1 MSLTQLFNPRSV
13 AVVGAST
20 TPGAVGHIIVQNLLG
35 EHFPG
40 KVFPVNPKTDTLLG
54 VPCYPSLSA
63 IHQSIDL
70 ALIVVPAAIVPQI
83 LTEAGELGITNA
95 VIISAGFKEAG
106 QTGQALEAEVLRI
119 ATQYRITLLGPN
131 CLGFLHPT
139 RCLNASFAK
148 TMGLPGSISFFSQ
161 SGALLTATLDAT
173 QGSLG
178 YAHMVSVGNKAVLA
192 EADFLDYFIEDPE
205 TSLIAFYTEDLHDAT
220 RLIELGKKA
229 LLHNPPK
236 PLIALKS
243 GTTASGAS
251 ASSSHTGAVAGSNH
265 AYDTLFTQAGIL
277 RAQNLEHLVELLTVF
292 SQNPL
297 PTGNRLAIITNAGGM
312 GVLATDAAVEAGLV
326 LAGLSATSTSALSQS
341 LPAAAGIH
349 NPIDVL
355 GDAPASR
362 YAEALRVAASDPG
375 VDMILVIITPQ
386 AMTEG
391 EKTAEAIKEIQKN
404 STKPLVAVLTDGPTL
419 AKARTMLTQSHI
431 ATLSFAEAAATALG
445 SLARVTKQKR
455 FFEAAQKDAP
465 VSAETTKRGALP
477 EAVQSA
483 LAQTKN
489 NYLPEAA
496 TRALLEHYG
505 FVFPKTRI
513 ISSSDEIPAAQTFFE
528 GSSKL
533 VLKVIS
539 PDIIHKSD
547 VGGVVLNVAP
557 EDLFTSYASLLKT
570 LATTAPKAHIEGIL
584 VAEMAP
590 QGTEIL
596 LGLKEEPGLGT
607 LVVAGMG
614 GIYVEILKDVASR
627 FAPFTE
633 ADAEALLRELKS
645 YPLLAGVRGQ
655 EGVDLTLLSQHI
667 LALSQLTID
676 IPTITEL
683 DINPLIATKK
693 DTGKGFLC
701 LDARIKL
708 R

>member
-1 MSLTQLFNPRSV
+1 
-13 AVVGAST
+13 
-20 TPGAVGHIIVQNLLG
+20 VGHIIVQNLLD

-83 LTEAGELGITNA
+83 LTEAGELGIKS
-95 VIISAGFKEAG
+95 VIIISAGFKEAG

-119 ATQYRITLLGPN
+119 ATQYHITLLGPN
-131 CLGFLHPT
+131 CLGFLHPS
-139 RCLNASFAK
+139 RALNASFAK
-148 TMGLPGSISFFSQ
+148 TMGLPGGISFFSQ

-173 QGSLG
+173 QNSLG
-178 YAHMVSVGNKAVLA
+178 YAHMVSIGNKVVLA

-277 RAQNLEHLVELLTVF
+277 RAENLEHLVELLTVF

-297 PTGNRLAIITNAGGM
+297 PIGNRLAIITNAGGM
-312 GVLATDAAVEAGLV
+312 GVLATDAAVEAGLA
-326 LAGLSATSTSALSQS
+326 LATLSSTSTSALSQN

-355 GDAPASR
+355 GDAPANR

-391 EKTAEAIKEIQKN
+391 EKTAEVIKAIQKN

-419 AKARTMLTQSHI
+419 TKAKTLLIQSHI

-455 FFEAAQKDAP
+455 FFEAAAQKDVFTP
-465 VSAETTKRGALP
+465 VERGALP
-477 EAVQSA
+477 EVTQSA

-489 NYLPEAA
+489 DYLPEAA

-513 ISSSDEIPAAQTFFE
+513 ISSPDEIPAAQTFFE

-547 VGGVVLNVAP
+547 VGGVVLSVAP

-570 LATTAPKAHIEGIL
+570 LATTAPKARIEGIL

-627 FAPFTE
+627 FAPFAE

-655 EGVDLTLLSQHI
+655 EGVDLALLSQHI
-667 LALSQLTID
+667 LALSKLAID
-676 IPTITEL
+676 VPAITEL
-683 DINPLIATKK
+683 ERREVVSRRTRIA
-693 DTGKGFLC
+693 G
-701 LDARIKL
+701 
-708 R
+708 

>member
-1 MSLTQLFNPRSV
+1 
-13 AVVGAST
+13 
-20 TPGAVGHIIVQNLLG
+20 
-35 EHFPG
+35 
-40 KVFPVNPKTDTLLG
+40 
-54 VPCYPSLSA
+54 
-63 IHQSIDL
+63 
-70 ALIVVPAAIVPQI
+70 
-83 LTEAGELGITNA
+83 
-95 VIISAGFKEAG
+95 
-106 QTGQALEAEVLRI
+106 
-119 ATQYRITLLGPN
+119 
-131 CLGFLHPT
+131 
-139 RCLNASFAK
+139 
-148 TMGLPGSISFFSQ
+148 MGLPGGISFFSQ

-173 QGSLG
+173 QNSLG

-192 EADFLDYFIEDPE
+192 EAEFLDYFIEDPE

-312 GVLATDAAVEAGLV
+312 GVLATDAAVEAGLA
-326 LAGLSATSTSALSQS
+326 LATLSSTSTSALSQN

-362 YAEALRVAASDPG
+362 YVEALRVAASDPG

-391 EKTAEAIKEIQKN
+391 EKTAEAIKEIQKS

-419 AKARTMLTQSHI
+419 ARARTMLTQSHI

-445 SLARVTKQKR
+445 SFARVTKQKR
-455 FFEAAQKDAP
+455 FFEAAQKDAS

-513 ISSSDEIPAAQTFFE
+513 VSSSDEIPAAQTFFE

-633 ADAEALLRELKS
+633 ADAEALLHELKS

-655 EGVDLTLLSQHI
+655 DGVDLALLSRHI
-667 LALSQLTID
+667 LALSRLAID
-676 IPTITEL
+676 VPTITEL

-693 DTGKGFLC
+693 DTTKGFLC